1 MPQQSMKTP
10 ITYWGGKQMMVTK
23 LLPLF
28 PVHRLYC
35 EPFCGG
41 AALFW
46 SKEPSVIE
54 VINDLNNEVSN
65 FYDQLRDN
73 FAEFQHHVQ
82 NSIHSRTAY
91 LDAFHIYKRPSMFA
105 PVKRAWAFW
114 VLTNQGWG
122 GAIGTWGYGVSDSKS
137 ETRLERKKE
146 SFHVRLS
153 ERLKAVQIECND
165 ALKVIKSRDREDS
178 FFYIDPPYFNADMG
192 HYEGYKES
200 DFVALLNVLS
210 DLKGKFL
217 LSSYPSA
224 LLSDYTKRNG
234 WFTKVFEMPL
244 VTSKGKRK
252 REIVTANYAI

>member
-1 MPQQSMKTP
+1 MIQSIKTP

-35 EPFCGG
+35 EPFAGG

-46 SKEPSVIE
+46 AKEPSIVE
-54 VINDLNNEVSN
+54 VLNDLNSEVSN

-73 FAEFQHHVQ
+73 FTEFQHHVHY
-82 NSIHSRTAY
+82 SLHSRSAY
-91 LDAFHIYKRPSMFA
+91 LDALHIYKRPTMFT

-137 ETRLERKKE
+137 EMRLVRKKE
-146 SFHVRLS
+146 AFDSLLT
-153 ERLKAVQIECND
+153 ERLKSVQIECND
-165 ALKVIKSRDREDS
+165 ALKVIQSRDREDS

-200 DFVALLNVLS
+200 DFIALLDVLS
-210 DLKGKFL
+210 KLKGKFL
-217 LSSYPSA
+217 LSSYASPV
-224 LLSDYTKRNG
+224 LSDYAQRNG

-244 VTSKGKRK
+244 SAAKGKRK
-252 REIVTANYAI
+252 REVVTANFAI